1 MELKE
6 RIKLIAIL
14 YEKSDKKT
22 KILVG
27 VLMSGKGNNKQ
38 ILVYIFQGKIMAH
51 ISTYENLTYVHIK

>member
-14 YEKSDKKT
+14 YEKSDKKK

-27 VLMSGKGNNKQ
+27 VLMSGEGNNK
-38 ILVYIFQGKIMAH
+38 
-51 ISTYENLTYVHIK
+51 